1 MIINVITIFPDIID
15 SFKETGFIKR
25 AIEKNILFINVINLR
40 DFSVNKH
47 KKVDDKPFGGGP
59 GMVLQYEPIKEAL
72 LSKENKSNEK
82 QRIIYLSPQGKAL
95 TQKKFDFLSKQ
106 KNITLLCGR
115 YEGVD
120 QRVLDH
126 LVDEEVSLGDYVISG
141 GEVPSMVIME
151 GVCRLLEGAIDDE
164 ESIKQDSFQENL
176 LDHPHYTRP
185 EVINDKRVPEVL
197 LKGNHLEINKW
208 RRKQALGVTWR
219 KRPELLKKV
228 KLSKEDDKLLR
239 DYKSEFEET

>member
-25 AIEKNILFINVINLR
+25 AIEKNILSINVINLR

-72 LSKENKSNEK
+72 LSIENKSNEK
-82 QRIIYLSPQGKAL
+82 QSIIYLSPQGKAL

>member
-25 AIEKNILFINVINLR
+25 AIEKNILSINVINLR

-72 LSKENKSNEK
+72 LSIENKSNEK

-126 LVDEEVSLGDYVISG
+126 LVDEEISLGDYVISG

>member
-1 MIINVITIFPDIID
+1 M
-15 SFKETGFIKR
+15 
-25 AIEKNILFINVINLR
+25 
-40 DFSVNKH
+40 
-47 KKVDDKPFGGGP
+47 
-59 GMVLQYEPIKEAL
+59 
-72 LSKENKSNEK
+72 
-82 QRIIYLSPQGKAL
+82 
-95 TQKKFDFLSKQ
+95 
-106 KNITLLCGR
+106 
-115 YEGVD
+115 D

>member
-25 AIEKNILFINVINLR
+25 AIEKNILSINVINLR

-72 LSKENKSNEK
+72 LSIENKSNEK
-82 QRIIYLSPQGKAL
+82 QRIIYLSPQGIAL